1 MSIYVKS
8 LSFLSRKAAIFGLSA
23 LQAQSAQVPELL
35 LQKLTGAQLS
45 WKALTSTAQQGLC
58 LEEANSL

>member
-8 LSFLSRKAAIFGLSA
+8 LRFLSRKAAIFGLSA

-45 WKALTSTAQQGLC
+45 WKALTSTAQQGPC